1 MAYDYNSA
9 CVHQIPLAIDPNT
22 SHTDDLSSRFATA
35 QCLRNFESCR
45 EHILGPMP
53 PNDFIDTFL
62 QALPKADITC
72 RLSSKDAFRAVP
84 SSADNVSDIWQPLV
98 RCWLSNCIPSLTH
111 TRIVVDGFQEEDE
124 T

>member
-9 CVHQIPLAIDPNT
+9 CVHQIPLAIELDT
-22 SHTDDLSSRFATA
+22 SRADDLNPRFATA
-35 QCLRNFESCR
+35 RCLQNFEACR
-45 EHILGPMP
+45 KHILGPVP
-53 PNDFIDTFL
+53 PNEFIDTFL
-62 QALPKADITC
+62 QALPEADITC

-84 SSADNVSDIWQPLV
+84 SSADHVSDIWRPLV
-98 RCWLSNCIPSLTH
+98 RHWLPNCIPSLTR